1 MFVADMV
8 KKATGASYPAVS
20 DRIVLDSWMP
30 MPGLDEQLRIA
41 DILDK
46 ADAIR
51 RKRKEAIALTE
62 ELLRSAFLEMFGNR

>member
-1 MFVADMV
+1 
-8 KKATGASYPAVS
+8 VS
-20 DRIVLDSWMP
+20 FTLP
-30 MPGLDEQLRIA
+30 EQRRIA

-62 ELLRSAFLEMFGNR
+62 PSASFRPILAEFWL